1 MRKYKK
7 TAGIS
12 IAFPSVRPYIFVQ
25 STSPTLA
32 STATVTSMIKLI
44 ALYRRPADPDEFD
57 RHYFDVHLP
66 LVRKYPGLRALS
78 VTRVTGAPIG
88 EAKFHL
94 MAEMSFDSKDA
105 MDAALASA
113 EGKAVTRDILSFA
126 AEVITVFHGESV

>member
-1 MRKYKK
+1 
-7 TAGIS
+7 
-12 IAFPSVRPYIFVQ
+12 
-25 STSPTLA
+25 
-32 STATVTSMIKLI
+32 MIKLI